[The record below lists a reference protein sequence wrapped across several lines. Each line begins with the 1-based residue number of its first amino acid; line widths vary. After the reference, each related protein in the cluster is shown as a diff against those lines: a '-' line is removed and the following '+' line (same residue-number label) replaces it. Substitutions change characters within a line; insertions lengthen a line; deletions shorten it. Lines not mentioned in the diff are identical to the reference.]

1 MTKNDWLKLAS
12 SILICEGAGLI
23 GSIFTFSAI
32 STWYATLNKPLLSPP
47 SWLFAPVWTLLYAL
61 MGVSLYLIWQS
72 SSKVSHEL
80 LCNQHKRALTIFSG
94 QLVLNVLWSIIFF
107 GLKLPAIAFGEIV
120 VMWLLI
126 LWTILSFA
134 KISKNAALL
143 LIPYLLWVSFAAYLN
158 YSIWVLN

>member
-1 MTKNDWLKLAS
+1 MTKNDWLKLAL
-12 SILICEGAGLI
+12 SIFICEGAGII

-32 STWYATLNKPLLSPP
+32 PTWYATLNKPLLSPP
-47 SWLFAPVWTLLYAL
+47 SWIFGPAWTLLYAL

-72 SSKVSHEL
+72 SNKASHEL

-94 QLVLNVLWSIIFF
+94 QLILNVLWSIIFF
-107 GLKLPAIAFGEIV
+107 GLKLPGVAFGEIV
-120 VMWLLI
+120 MMWLLI
-126 LWTILSFA
+126 LWTIISFA

-143 LIPYLLWVSFAAYLN
+143 LIPYLLWVSFASYLN